1 MTVSNRKCLHF
12 ISHVLPLFTIF
23 IIVFL
28 YTESEL
34 AAQAWEELKP
44 GLEKRTFS
52 VQALD
57 GKSLIAINV
66 ARINAANIAE
76 IKIINVFGSLT
87 QNKTKRFPLYSLREV
102 ISIFMPQVAING
114 GTSSSYSVPI
124 AYGLLQQNRM
134 LMSRINLDSPTLT
147 GIFCVSEN
155 GFRIL
160 RREEFKAE
168 DCVSA
173 LQSGPI
179 LIEKSGEIA
188 ISKDEWQKREKYRR
202 SVIAFGGQ
210 ERLFFITSNE
220 TGLYDLASFLVKS
233 ESEGG
238 LACTAALNLSGG
250 EESGL
255 YVNGIESFVSGNI
268 DVPIS
273 TAIIVFL
280 RQ

>member
-1 MTVSNRKCLHF
+1 MTISNRKSSTF
-12 ISHVLPLFTIF
+12 ISHVLPLAAIF

-28 YTESEL
+28 YSENEL

-44 GLEKRTFS
+44 GLEKRIFS
-52 VQALD
+52 VPALD

-66 ARINAANIAE
+66 VRMNTTNIAE
-76 IKIINVFGSLT
+76 IKIINVSGSLI
-87 QNKTKRFPLYSLREV
+87 QHKTKRFPVYSLREV
-102 ISIFMPQVAING
+102 ISLFMPQVAING
-114 GTSSSYSVPI
+114 GSSSSYSMPI
-124 AYGLLQQNRM
+124 AYGLLLQDKM

-147 GIFCVSEN
+147 GIFCVSKG
-155 GFRIL
+155 GFRII

-168 DCVSA
+168 ECVSA

-188 ISKDEWQKREKYRR
+188 ISKDEWQGGEKYRR
-202 SVIAFGGQ
+202 SVVAINGQ
-210 ERLFFITSNE
+210 GRLFFITSNE

-255 YVNGIESFVSGNI
+255 YANGGESFVSGNI

-273 TAIIVFL
+273 TAIAVFL
-280 RQ
+280 KQ